1 MLIQF
6 DVEKRLRE
14 VAMFFDHSAP
24 VHSTLAKLTNQLYA
38 AAIPYAIVGGMAVN
52 IHGAERTTRDVDVLL
67 TSDGLTRFREHCVGR
82 GFDPVAGRPRRFLDA
97 ENGTTVDILVT
108 GHRPGFG
115 TPVPFAFPD
124 PLEAS
129 EEIRG
134 IRVLTLAQLVQLK
147 LAARRHYDFGDV
159 VFLIKT
165 HNFDESFLPQLHP
178 FVHRDFIECLEEK
191 RRGDEYEARQT
202 E

>member
-1 MLIQF
+1 
-6 DVEKRLRE
+6 
-14 VAMFFDHSAP
+14 MFFDHSAP
-24 VHSTLAKLTNQLYA
+24 VHSTLRKLTGQLNA

-67 TSDGLTRFREHCVGR
+67 TADGLTRFREHCVGK
-82 GFDPVAGRPRRFLDA
+82 GFDQVQGRPRRFVDT
-97 ENGTTVDILVT
+97 ENQTTVDILVT

-115 TPVPFAFPD
+115 APVPFSFPD

-165 HNFDESFLPQLHP
+165 HNLDESFLAQLHP
-178 FVHRDFIECLEEK
+178 FVHQDFIECLEEK